1 MERRT
6 IFATYFQ
13 TFSCSFTSFIKFY
26 KKINET
32 CTIFSRTFKIPVL
45 ICPYE
50 KKPILL
56 YIFSTFLSSCT
67 ILKLLHCGQFSKDAA
82 VFLNIFRYYV
92 HFPIFSYL
100 LPSTLIKRPTLF
112 WKTYSLFVYVYKVLT
127 NVFNN
132 FSCKFFNLFLF
143 YLVTIYCGLK

>member
-50 KKPILL
+50 KKTYPFIHIFNISVKLYHSQTFTLWTIFKRCCCVFKHFQILC
-56 YIFSTFLSSCT
+56 TFP
-67 ILKLLHCGQFSKDAA
+67 
-82 VFLNIFRYYV
+82 
-92 HFPIFSYL
+92 HFFIPFTKY
-100 LPSTLIKRPTLF
+100 TYQ
-112 WKTYSLFVYVYKVLT
+112 KTYAFLENLLSFCICLQS
-127 NVFNN
+127 FN
-132 FSCKFFNLFLF
+132 
-143 YLVTIYCGLK
+143 